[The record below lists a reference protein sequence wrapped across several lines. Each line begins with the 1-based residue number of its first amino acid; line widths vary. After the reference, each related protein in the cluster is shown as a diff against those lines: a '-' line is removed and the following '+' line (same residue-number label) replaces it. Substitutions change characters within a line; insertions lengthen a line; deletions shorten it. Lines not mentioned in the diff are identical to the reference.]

1 MLGRGT
7 EEYNRFFLTLD
18 STPELQNRNTLF
30 GRVIGDTLFNL
41 LTLNDIEL
49 VPGSDD
55 KPLYPPMIKKVVVL
69 ENPFEDI
76 VPRITPAERKEQDK
90 AKREMKLERIK
101 QKELGRRKGTKY
113 VLLLLP
119 PFLPPSLLL
128 ANRGDRD

>member
-101 QKELGRRKGTKY
+101 QKELGRRKGTK
-113 VLLLLP
+113 
-119 PFLPPSLLL
+119 
-128 ANRGDRD
+128 